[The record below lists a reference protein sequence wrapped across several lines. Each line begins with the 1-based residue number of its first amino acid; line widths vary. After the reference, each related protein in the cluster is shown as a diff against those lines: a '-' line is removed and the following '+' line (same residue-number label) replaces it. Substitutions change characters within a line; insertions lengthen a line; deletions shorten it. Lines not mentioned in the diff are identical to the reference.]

1 MALTNWNGNMKSL
14 LDEELE
20 FWGLT
25 MNKFEN
31 WFLKRLLKKQVRQGY
46 SHDLRIMRLYTM
58 IREACDAEFTE
69 DNCMTRD
76 AHLRELFEHT
86 QFEPKA

>member
-1 MALTNWNGNMKSL
+1 MKSL

-25 MNKFEN
+25 MNKFER
-31 WFLKRLLKKQVRQGY
+31 WFLTRLLRKQVRQGY
-46 SHDLRIMRLYTM
+46 SHDLRIMELYSM
-58 IREACDAEFTE
+58 IRRACDAEFTE
-69 DNCMTRD
+69 DNQATRD

-86 QFEPKA
+86 QFTSNLGAR